1 MNENLLQF
9 AWQCKLFS
17 FKNLHTTNGSSIEII
32 DVGQL
37 NHDAGPDFFNAK
49 IKIDNTF
56 WAGNVEIHRNAS
68 DWFKH
73 HHETDDRY
81 DSIILHV
88 VEKSDVQIY
97 RKNGELIP
105 QIELSVL
112 QCVKE
117 RFEEIKKG
125 EGWIR
130 CEKLWATIDP
140 IFLKFQIAHLTYERV
155 FRKSQMILD
164 LYHAN
169 RNDWAST
176 FYQVLCRS
184 FGMHTNT
191 LPFELLAK
199 SLPLNYIAK
208 QRSNL
213 IDIEA
218 LLFGQAGLLPA
229 TSDESYE
236 RALIQSFK
244 HLQAKFSLT
253 PINANLWKFSKMRPS
268 NFPHIRIAQLASM
281 IYHSNHLFSKII
293 DTKDLTT
300 IRNLLHCTASPFWDT
315 HYRFGKESSKLN
327 KTLTSS
333 AINSLIIN
341 AIIPIKFAYYGLKGN
356 ELSQDDTLQLLEM
369 IPPEK
374 NNIVEGWKH
383 LDLLSN
389 DAFTSQ
395 AIIELKTQYCD
406 LGKCLRCQIGHHLLQ
421 QPHRPKEHP
430 TDPKVDFQLSDNQ
443 NKPLSYGTSTEEV
456 DDHKNLVRDP
466 YEGPHR

>member
-1 MNENLLQF
+1 MNENLLQY

-17 FKNLHTTNGSSIEII
+17 FKNLHTTDGSCVEVI

-49 IKIDNTF
+49 IKIDDTF

-88 VEKSDVQIY
+88 VEKSDTQIF
-97 RKNGELIP
+97 RKNGEKIP
-105 QIELSVL
+105 QMELSVL
-112 QCVKE
+112 QDVKE
-117 RFEEIKKG
+117 KYERIKEG

-130 CEKLWATIDP
+130 CEKFWSTIDP
-140 IFLKFQIAHLTYERV
+140 IFLKFQISHLAYERV
-155 FRKSQMILD
+155 FRKAEIIQD
-164 LYHAN
+164 AYHTN
-169 RNDWAST
+169 QNDWAST
-176 FYQVLCRS
+176 FYQVLCRG

-199 SLPLNYIAK
+199 SLPLHDLAK
-208 QRSNL
+208 QKNNL
-213 IDIEA
+213 SELEA
-218 LLFGQAGLLPA
+218 LLFGQAGLLPIV
-229 TSDESYE
+229 SEDQYE
-236 RALIQSFK
+236 LLLMQNFK
-244 HLQAKFSLT
+244 HLQAKFSLN
-253 PINANLWKFSKMRPS
+253 PIDGSLWKFSKMRPT
-268 NFPHIRIAQLASM
+268 NFPHIRLAQLASL
-281 IYHSNHLFSKII
+281 IHHSEHLFSKII
-293 DTKDLTT
+293 ETEDLTT
-300 IRNLLHCTASPFWDT
+300 IRNLLQCTPSAYWDT
-315 HYRFGKESSKLN
+315 HYRFGKESSKKSKPL
-327 KTLTSS
+327 TLS

-341 AIIPIKFAYYGLKGN
+341 VVIPIKFAYLGFKGD
-356 ELSQDDTLQLLEM
+356 ELAQDDTLQLLEK

-374 NNIVEGWKH
+374 NSIIEGWEH

-395 AIIELKTQYCD
+395 ALIELKTQYCD

-421 QPHRPKEHP
+421 RPPHPKEHP

-443 NKPLSYGTSTEEV
+443 SKPLSYSTPTEEE
-456 DDHKNLVRDP
+456 DGHKNPVHDP
-466 YEGPHR
+466 GEVLHE